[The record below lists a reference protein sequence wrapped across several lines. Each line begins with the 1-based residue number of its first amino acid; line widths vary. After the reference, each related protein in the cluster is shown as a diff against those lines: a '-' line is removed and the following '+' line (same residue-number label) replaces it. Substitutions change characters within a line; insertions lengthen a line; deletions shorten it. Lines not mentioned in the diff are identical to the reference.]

1 MQANRQASAMDRRRE
16 GMSNLTL
23 NDVKDTGNPCQD
35 SNVVISI
42 FNPHREKL
50 ASYRGYDIGQ
60 LESNFRSITVLK
72 DRDGEADVEIGC
84 AFYGSIGMFVELP
97 RPEEIYDYAKY
108 STPMWINGDAEQELS
123 DNTKE
128 TFNLTF

>member
-1 MQANRQASAMDRRRE
+1 
-16 GMSNLTL
+16 MSNLTL

-50 ASYRGYDIGQ
+50 PTYRGYDIKQ
-60 LESNFRSITVLK
+60 LEANFRSITVLK

-84 AFYGSIGMFVELP
+84 AFYGKIGMFVELP
-97 RPEEIYDYAKY
+97 KPDEIYDYAKY
-108 STPMWINGDAEQELS
+108 TNSSWLLNKEEIQE
-123 DNTKE
+123 DNTSK